1 MSLILAT
8 AWQVYEQ
15 VAPLILLAMCVYVL
29 LLLSVQVLTT
39 LASWMYARRKYKVQI
54 KNGSDYL
61 EVIYPE
67 SYINQIIKSI

>member
-39 LASWMYARRKYKVQI
+39 LASWMYAKRRYKVQL
-54 KNGSDYL
+54 KSGSDYL